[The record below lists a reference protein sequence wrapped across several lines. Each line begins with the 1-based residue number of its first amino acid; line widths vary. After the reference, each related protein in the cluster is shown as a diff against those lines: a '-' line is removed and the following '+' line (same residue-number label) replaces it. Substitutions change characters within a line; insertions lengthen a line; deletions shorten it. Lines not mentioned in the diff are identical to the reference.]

1 MRCVLHWNLLALGW
15 SLVSVYVWMLLDEL
29 LSINVTPGV
38 LWYSQ
43 ILDLSLLSLVFRL
56 ILTVASRL
64 LHPYS
69 TNAKRSRLIVKQS
82 STARD
87 TERDPQLHRE
97 QKREEEDRG
106 NQEEK
111 RGSKKR
117 REKSCQ

>member
-1 MRCVLHWNLLALGW
+1 M
-15 SLVSVYVWMLLDEL
+15 E
-29 LSINVTPGV
+29 
-38 LWYSQ
+38 
-43 ILDLSLLSLVFRL
+43 LSLLTLAFSPS
-56 ILTVASRL
+56 LTVASRL

-111 RGSKKR
+111 RGSQKR